1 MLYCITRKLI
11 CKDWLLFFSVCFTK
25 FILFLPQKNA
35 EKLISF
41 PYCAISMDM
50 YMFRGPKV
58 IHALKMVKINMYLLK
73 KLSYL
78 LTNVLKSVTITS
90 FPPLKLLFNKQFL
103 YCKIFLSLCR
113 SETKFDSGSGMFI
126 LIMLF

>member
-1 MLYCITRKLI
+1 M
-11 CKDWLLFFSVCFTK
+11 
-25 FILFLPQKNA
+25 
-35 EKLISF
+35 SF
-41 PYCAISMDM
+41 PYCAISMDI

-58 IHALKMVKINMYLLK
+58 IHALKMVKINTYLHFK

-90 FPPLKLLFNKQFL
+90 FPLLKLLFNKQVL
-103 YCKIFLSLCR
+103 HCKKFLSLCR